1 MIALFATILGIGLLL
16 LIHEAG
22 HYYAARAVGIRVEV
36 FSLGFGPRL
45 FGWTRN
51 GCDFRLAAIPLGGYV
66 KVAGEDPRHGPRPGD
81 LFYASASKRLLFY
94 SGGIIMNFLFAFLM
108 VPLLFLIGVPFE
120 APVIGSVSLGGAAWE
135 AGVRPGDRVVQVG
148 DQDIHGFR
156 NIAIAIALAPKEA
169 PIPVQLIGS
178 DGATRTAELTPAF
191 DEERG
196 FQEIGIGP
204 LLRLIPIP
212 GSNAEDQIGKD
223 NELLSV
229 NGYPADDPLL
239 LSLLMDEARYQGK
252 ALQVQYRKQNGTEA
266 MAELHPQPVPLSEL
280 PAQLGISMMLEEVQE
295 VYGPLAGILQAKDR
309 LLHIDGRPVRNLG
322 SLIRAMHDGLSLSHL
337 VIERNGLILPPQDFP
352 PLTPQELVASLKL
365 GAPTDVRYFVDPQ
378 GASAA
383 AGLQTG
389 SRILRLGDRAT
400 PGFPELRDAVQA
412 HAKNNKTSGQSRP
425 MQVTYRLAGSDE
437 ILVTEVTLAPIPL
450 ATFDLGMEVVFETVR
465 SPSPL
470 VALRMGTLEARRM
483 VTEVLTTVQRMV
495 TGEIDKKNL
504 GGIISIGTVTH
515 TFAGMGLI
523 PLLFFLCL
531 ISVNL
536 GVLNLLPI
544 PALDGGH
551 ILFALF
557 EMIFRRPVSVAVQNV
572 FNVVG
577 VFLVLG
583 MLIFVTMMDINRLM
597 E

>member
-1 MIALFATILGIGLLL
+1 MIALIATILGIGLLL

-45 FGWTRN
+45 FGWERN

-81 LFYASASKRLLFY
+81 LFYASAPKRLLFY

-120 APVIGSVSLGGAAWE
+120 APVVGDVAIGGAAWE
-135 AGVRPGDRVVQVG
+135 AGVRPGDRVLQVG
-148 DQDIHGFR
+148 DQEIHGFR
-156 NIAIAIALAPKEA
+156 NISTEIALAPKETS
-169 PIPVQLIGS
+169 IPVKLLGA
-178 DGATRTAELTPAF
+178 DGRERSVNLTPAY

-204 LLRLIPIP
+204 LFDLVALP
-212 GSNAEDQIGKD
+212 GSDADDTLGDDSNI
-223 NELLSV
+223 LSI
-229 NGYPADDPLL
+229 NGYPAVNRLI
-239 LSLLMDEARYQGK
+239 LSLLMDEARLK
-252 ALQVQYRKQNGTEA
+252 NEALQLQYRKVDGTIA
-266 MAELHPQPVPLSEL
+266 TLALAPKPVPLEDL
-280 PAQLGISMMLEEVQE
+280 PAQLGISILLEEVQE
-295 VYGPLAGILQAKDR
+295 VYAPLDGVLQVKDR
-309 LLHIDGRPVRNLG
+309 LLELDGRPVRNLG
-322 SLIRAMHDGLSLSHL
+322 TLSRALHDGLSLNHL
-337 VIERNGLILPPQDFP
+337 VIERDGVVLPPQDFP
-352 PLTPQELVASLKL
+352 QITPQDLIAALKL
-365 GAPTDVRYFVDPQ
+365 GPPTDVRYFVDPQ

-383 AGLQTG
+383 AGLKTG
-389 SRILRLGDRAT
+389 DRILRLGDRAT
-400 PGFPELRDAVQA
+400 PGFLELREVVEA
-412 HAKNNKTSGQSRP
+412 HAKSNKEDGKQRP
-425 MQVTYRLAGSDE
+425 LQVTYRHAGSDE
-437 ILVTEVTLAPIPL
+437 TFVTKVTLAPVPI
-450 ATFDLGMEVVFETVR
+450 ATFDLGLQVVFETVR

-470 VALRMGTLEARRM
+470 VALRMGTMEAKRM

-495 TGEIDKKNL
+495 TGEIDSKNL

-515 TFAGMGLI
+515 SFAGMGLI
-523 PLLFFLCL
+523 PLLFFLCM

-551 ILFALF
+551 ILFALY
-557 EMIFRRPVSVAVQNV
+557 EMIFRRPVGVAVQNV

>member
-1 MIALFATILGIGLLL
+1 MIALIATILGIGLLL

-81 LFYASASKRLLFY
+81 LFYASAPKRLFFY
-94 SGGIIMNFLFAFLM
+94 SGGIIMNFLFAFVM

-120 APVIGSVSLGGAAWE
+120 APVIGSVSLGGVAWE
-135 AGVRPGDRVVQVG
+135 AGVRPGDRVMEVG
-148 DQDIHGFR
+148 GQQIHGFR
-156 NIAIAIALAPKEA
+156 NIATAIALAPKEA
-169 PIPVQLIGS
+169 PIPVQLLGA
-178 DGATRTAELTPAF
+178 DGRERSVEITPAY

-196 FQEIGIGP
+196 FQEMGIGP
-204 LLRLIPIP
+204 LFQLIALP
-212 GSNAEDQIGKD
+212 GSDTEDQLGEDSKIISI
-223 NELLSV
+223 NA
-229 NGYPADDPLL
+229 YPVGDPLL
-239 LSLLMDEARYQGK
+239 LSLLMDEARLNNE
-252 ALQVQYRKQNGTEA
+252 ALQIEYLKSDGTKA
-266 MAELHPQPVPLSEL
+266 SLALMPQAVALDEL
-280 PAQLGISMMLEEVQE
+280 PAQLGISILLEEVQE
-295 VYGPLAGILQAKDR
+295 VHGPLVGVLQVKDR
-309 LLHIDGRPVRNLG
+309 LLQLDGRPVRNLG
-322 SLIRAMHDGLSLSHL
+322 SLTRAMHDGLSLNQL
-337 VIERNGLILPPQDFP
+337 VIERDGVVLPAQDFP
-352 PLTPQELVASLKL
+352 LLTAEDLVASLKL
-365 GAPTDVRYFVDPQ
+365 GAPSDVRYYVDPQ
-378 GASAA
+378 GAAAA
-383 AGLQTG
+383 AGLKTG
-389 SRILRLGDRAT
+389 DRILRLGDRAT
-400 PGFPELRDAVQA
+400 PGFPELSEAVQA
-412 HAKNNKTSGQSRP
+412 HAKSNKEDGKQRP
-425 MQVTYRLAGSDE
+425 LQVTYRHAGSDE
-437 ILVTEVTLAPIPL
+437 IDVAEVTLAPVPI
-450 ATFDLGMEVVFETVR
+450 AVFDFGMEVVFETVR

-470 VALRMGTLEARRM
+470 VALRMGTIEARRM

-495 TGEIDKKNL
+495 TGEIDSKNL

-515 TFAGMGLI
+515 SFAGMGLI

-577 VFLVLG
+577 VFLVLA

>member
-1 MIALFATILGIGLLL
+1 MIALLATILGIGLLL

-45 FGWTRN
+45 FGWERN

-81 LFYASASKRLLFY
+81 LFYASAPKRLLFY
-94 SGGIIMNFLFAFLM
+94 SGGIIMNFLFAFVM
-108 VPLLFLIGVPFE
+108 VPLLFMIGVPFE

-135 AGVRPGDRVVQVG
+135 AGVRPGDRIVEVG
-148 DQDIHGFR
+148 DQQIHGFR
-156 NIAIAIALAPKEA
+156 NIATAIALAPKEA
-169 PIPVQLIGS
+169 AIPVQLIS
-178 DGATRTAELTPAF
+178 ADGVERSIELTPAY
-191 DEERG
+191 DEKRG

-204 LLRLIPIP
+204 LFQLIPLP
-212 GSNAEDQIGKD
+212 GSDAEDMIGED
-223 NELLSV
+223 NKIVSI
-229 NGYPADDPLL
+229 NGYPVDDPLL
-239 LSLLMDEARYQGK
+239 VSLLMDEARLNNQ
-252 ALQVQYRKQNGTEA
+252 ALQVAYLKEDGSQATAALK
-266 MAELHPQPVPLSEL
+266 PDPVALEEL
-280 PAQLGISMMLEEVQE
+280 PAQLGISILLQEVQE
-295 VYGPLAGILQAKDR
+295 VHGPSVGILQAKDR

-322 SLIRAMHDGLSLSHL
+322 SLTRALHDDLSLNHL
-337 VIERNGLILPPQDFP
+337 VIERDGVVLPAQEFPQLTAADLI
-352 PLTPQELVASLKL
+352 ASLKL
-365 GAPTDVRYFVDPQ
+365 GPPTDVRYFVDPQ

-383 AGLQTG
+383 AGLRTG
-389 SRILRLGDRAT
+389 DRILRLGDRAT
-400 PGFPELRDAVQA
+400 AGFPELRDAVQS
-412 HAKNNKTSGQSRP
+412 HAKSNKADGKNRP
-425 MQVTYRLAGSDE
+425 MQVTYRHAGSNE
-437 ILVTEVTLAPIPL
+437 ILVTEVTLAAVPI
-450 ATFDLGMEVVFETVR
+450 ATFDLGLKVVFETVR
-465 SPSPL
+465 SPSPF
-470 VALRMGTLEARRM
+470 VALRMGTMEARRM
-483 VTEVLTTVQRMV
+483 VSEVLTTVQRMV

-515 TFAGMGLI
+515 SFAGMGLI